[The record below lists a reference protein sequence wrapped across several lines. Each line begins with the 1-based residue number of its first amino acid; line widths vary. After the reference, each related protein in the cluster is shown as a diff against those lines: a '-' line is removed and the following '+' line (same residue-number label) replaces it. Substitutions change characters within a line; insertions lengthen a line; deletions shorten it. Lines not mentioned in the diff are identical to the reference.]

1 MHASATS
8 VYAKQS
14 KKVRSRQGL
23 SGRGHR
29 PLPQERS
36 GQRTVSPAGLLP
48 SRQHPARRG
57 RTPRGPDLR
66 AQEGGPARGPGRA
79 PALRRP
85 GLVRQARDGLHACFR
100 ANHRRLSG
108 SPGPPM
114 KLRAG
119 PQGTGELSRKWGSS
133 EALPTPPGL
142 CAWAGFSV
150 PSGERNAAQFLGSSG
165 NGMLPF
171 FLQLHPGRSPV

>member
-1 MHASATS
+1 
-8 VYAKQS
+8 
-14 KKVRSRQGL
+14 
-23 SGRGHR
+23 
-29 PLPQERS
+29 
-36 GQRTVSPAGLLP
+36 
-48 SRQHPARRG
+48 
-57 RTPRGPDLR
+57 
-66 AQEGGPARGPGRA
+66 
-79 PALRRP
+79 
-85 GLVRQARDGLHACFR
+85 
-100 ANHRRLSG
+100 
-108 SPGPPM
+108 M

-171 FLQLHPGRSPV
+171 FCSISSREIPGFKPGDPRMPQSTESSSAPVQRLAPT